1 MESVEVSSNQSKAFG
16 TQIDTFKTIFCRQK
30 MAYLLTTF
38 NDIAPVPGVSA
49 SPRAYPSAHSNL
61 RVTMASSPEDAPM
74 GTFPPDTET
83 KAETTVLSENPK
95 THPASFAALSDL
107 DSDDESDDDAT
118 LPSLQAAASERA
130 PGAIGMFL
138 YSLFSKQKR
147 GGDRLSAKDTTSA
160 YFSYLKVLFRT
171 QPVSAVFMAVTL
183 GALAVAYAT
192 LPVFVNLAFRI
203 VYLSPGV
210 RGVSLDQFAR
220 WVGLYSLCIF
230 VCAVVFERTF
240 LYARAGL
247 MREVSLLALQF
258 SEMDETMSDAQLH
271 GFLTSDADEF
281 RRFAHHAHQVVLMS
295 AAAGAC
301 FLASLV
307 EVPQLASVLM
317 LFAFA
322 YLVIDI
328 ACGVVSAARKVGAGA
343 SPRRRAESMVKSH
356 VETTGVGAS
365 RRYVLRVSQIPT
377 APV

>member
-1 MESVEVSSNQSKAFG
+1 
-16 TQIDTFKTIFCRQK
+16 
-30 MAYLLTTF
+30 
-38 NDIAPVPGVSA
+38 
-49 SPRAYPSAHSNL
+49 
-61 RVTMASSPEDAPM
+61 MASLPEDAPV
-74 GTFPPDTET
+74 GTFPPDAETE
-83 KAETTVLSENPK
+83 AETTVLSPNPK
-95 THPASFAALSDL
+95 TQPASFAALSDL
-107 DSDDESDDDAT
+107 EESDDESDDDAV

-138 YSLFSKQKR
+138 YSLFSKRKGA
-147 GGDRLSAKDTTSA
+147 GGNLSAKDTTSA
-160 YFSYLKVLFRT
+160 YLVYLKVLFRT

-258 SEMDETMSDAQLH
+258 SEMDESVSDAQLH

-307 EVPQLASVLM
+307 EVPQLASVLIRSRTSSSTSRAGWSARRVR
-317 LFAFA
+317 LARARRHDEERNPWSNRTWKRPEWAPRAGTYWAFPKSQHCLPIVQSNYSYTLRKTDTFLLQSQTRTRA
-322 YLVIDI
+322 
-328 ACGVVSAARKVGAGA
+328 VVDA
-343 SPRRRAESMVKSH
+343 
-356 VETTGVGAS
+356 
-365 RRYVLRVSQIPT
+365 
-377 APV
+377 